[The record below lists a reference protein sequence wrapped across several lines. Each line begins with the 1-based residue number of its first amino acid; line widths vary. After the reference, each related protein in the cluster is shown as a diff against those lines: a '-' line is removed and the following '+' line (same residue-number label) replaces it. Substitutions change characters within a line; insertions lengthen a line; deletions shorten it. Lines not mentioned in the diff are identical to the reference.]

1 MVQSVIKGYTMLQ
14 VIISNLPIPIQAFF
28 QLALAFVV
36 IGSLV
41 SVIKYFLRGGGDS

>member
-1 MVQSVIKGYTMLQ
+1 MVQSVVKGYSMLQ
-14 VIISNLPIPIQAFF
+14 LILSFLPVPIQAFF
-28 QLALAFVV
+28 ALALAFVV

>member
-1 MVQSVIKGYTMLQ
+1 MIQLILSYLP
-14 VIISNLPIPIQAFF
+14 LPIQTFF
-28 QLALAFVV
+28 ALALAFVV